1 MKRRLN
7 PFVVIY
13 LLIVF
18 LPLAIIATAL
28 TAIIT
33 IIMSTLFGDHKWG
46 YYPAMVW
53 SRVICALGLV
63 RVGIEVKCI
72 SVDACVGEAREVSV
86 AHVVC
91 IYVIVSDGSS

>member
-1 MKRRLN
+1 MKRRIN

-33 IIMSTLFGDHKWG
+33 IIMSTLLAITNG
-46 YYPAMVW
+46 VTTLLW
-53 SRVICALGLV
+53 SGR
-63 RVGIEVKCI
+63 E
-72 SVDACVGEAREVSV
+72 SFVDSA
-86 AHVVC
+86 
-91 IYVIVSDGSS
+91 